1 MVDVTE
7 TAAAQLSM
15 APGASGR
22 GFFSRTL
29 SGRLVIVFAVL
40 LLVPTVLSVYL
51 AWDSFVEHKAR
62 AELQVRQF
70 ASLTAAYENQ
80 FFEDV
85 RERLQQLANDPE
97 IRDSRGHCAP
107 LLQPTLEQTPEFAHI
122 GFYNS
127 GGTPICSTEEDPSPV
142 GNRSWLREALGFGGF
157 AISDYTIIPDSPF
170 PAIVAAQA
178 VYDAEGRVFGVLA
191 ASIRL
196 YWLSAFMRDI
206 SLPDESVF
214 FLVDGNGNVLAD
226 RTVAVGQDDFEAWR
240 DFSTRPTGLSAYLGS
255 ENSIALTS
263 RRLTE
268 FEVVGDDGIRRVFS
282 SIALPHGGVTV
293 LFGMPVGSGIGWLEK
308 DLISQILAVLATWL
322 AGIGAAWI
330 GARHLVTRWIKAL
343 HEMAQAYAGGDFSVS
358 HDLTHAPNELH
369 DLGRTLTLMAKRV
382 DEREAQLKASLDQK
396 NVLLKEIHHR
406 VKNNLQIVSSLLNIR
421 GDEDGGSGQGIEKV
435 KSQVRALALVHRHLY
450 ESEDVQEIDLGP
462 FMKELCRTTMAGL
475 SPESRRVSLTLQ
487 IPRFYIPADRA
498 IPIALLTVE
507 ALTNSLKHAF
517 PDNREGEIRVDFLP
531 GKAGN
536 GTLSISD
543 NGVGL
548 PEDFSS
554 ESGTHSGLGLML
566 IEAFARQ
573 VNGTLSIEGPPGA
586 TIQVVLQGARDL
598 GVPAEPSAPA
608 KAA

>member
-1 MVDVTE
+1 MTD
-7 TAAAQLSM
+7 TAPAASPPSPLAQDR
-15 APGASGR
+15 AGF

-29 SGRLVIVFAVL
+29 SGRLVVVFAVL
-40 LLVPTVLSVYL
+40 LLLPTALSVYL

-62 AELQVRQF
+62 ASLQVRQF

-85 RERLQQLANDPE
+85 RERLQQLANNPE
-97 IRDSRGHCAP
+97 IRDSRGQCAP
-107 LLQPTLEQTPEFAHI
+107 LLLPTLEQTPEFAHI

-142 GNRSWLREALGFGGF
+142 GNRAWLREALGFGGF

-196 YWLSAFMRDI
+196 YWLSAFMREI
-206 SLPDESVF
+206 SLPEESVF
-214 FLVDGNGNVLAD
+214 FLIDGNGNVLAD
-226 RTVAVGQDDFEAWR
+226 RTVAVGQGDFEAWR
-240 DFSTRPTGLSAYLGS
+240 DLSTHPTTTLNAYLGA
-255 ENSIALTS
+255 NAVLAPNGRHLTD
-263 RRLTE
+263 
-268 FEVVGDDGIRRVFS
+268 FEAVGDDGIRRVFS

-293 LFGMPVGSGIGWLEK
+293 FFGMPIGSGIGWLER

-330 GARHLVTRWIKAL
+330 GASHLVTRWIKAL
-343 HEMAQAYAGGDFSVS
+343 QDMARAYARGDFSVTPN
-358 HDLTHAPNELH
+358 LTNAPNELH
-369 DLGRTLTLMAKRV
+369 DLGRTLALMGRRV
-382 DEREAQLKASLDQK
+382 EEREAQLKASLDQK
-396 NVLLKEIHHR
+396 DVLLKEIHHR

-421 GDEDGGSGQGIEKV
+421 GDGSGGRGIEKV

-450 ESEDVQEIDLGP
+450 ESDDVKEIDLGP
-462 FMKELCRTTMAGL
+462 FMNELCRSTMVGL
-475 SPESRRVSLTLQ
+475 ASERRRVTLQ
-487 IPRFYIPADRA
+487 TSIPAFTIAADRA

-507 ALTNSLKHAF
+507 ALTNALKHAF
-517 PDNREGEIRVDFLP
+517 PDDREGEIRVAFEP
-531 GKAGN
+531 GTPGI
-536 GTLSISD
+536 GTLSITD

-548 PEDFSS
+548 PRDFD
-554 ESGTHSGLGLML
+554 THSGLGLML

-573 VNGTLSIEGPPGA
+573 VNGRLTIEGPPGA
-586 TIQVVLQGARDL
+586 AIRVVLLGARDTL
-598 GVPAEPSAPA
+598 GSDTTQAA